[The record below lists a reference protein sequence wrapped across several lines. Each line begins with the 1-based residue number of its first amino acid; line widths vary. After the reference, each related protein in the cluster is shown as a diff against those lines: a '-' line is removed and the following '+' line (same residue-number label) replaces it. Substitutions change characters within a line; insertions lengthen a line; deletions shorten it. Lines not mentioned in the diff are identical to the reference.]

1 MRISFILIPFLLT
14 NLAFAGNQLP
24 SVFWIEAGDTLIMVD
39 REKKLWLK
47 KSPTLENLRLCEND
61 DALWGSEGSCGDTP
75 DFSTEFFNKWTGT
88 RNRIGMSFDAFISDE
103 KRKPLFD

>member
-1 MRISFILIPFLLT
+1 MRITFFLIPVLLA

-24 SVFWIEAGDTLIMVD
+24 NVFWIEANDTLIMVD

-47 KSPTLENLRLCEND
+47 KGPNIANLRLCEND
-61 DALWGSEGSCGDTP
+61 DALWGSKGSCGDTP
-75 DFSTEFFNKWTGT
+75 DFNTEFFNKWTGT
-88 RNRIGMSFDAFISDE
+88 KNQYGLSFNAVISDE